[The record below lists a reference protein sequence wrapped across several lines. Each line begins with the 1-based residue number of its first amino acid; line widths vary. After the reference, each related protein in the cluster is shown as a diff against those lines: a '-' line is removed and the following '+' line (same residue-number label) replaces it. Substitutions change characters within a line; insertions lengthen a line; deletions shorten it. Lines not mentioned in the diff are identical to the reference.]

1 MAKTY
6 ITRPIVI
13 EAIQY
18 DGNNAE
24 EICNFCKDAFVED
37 GKLMIADIGDRAIS
51 IQRNAYVVC
60 NSGKFVVVEKNEFE
74 YGYQEIDDRQCVC
87 ACSIY

>member
-1 MAKTY
+1 MAKMY
-6 ITRPIVI
+6 IARPIVI

-37 GKLMIADIGDRAIS
+37 
-51 IQRNAYVVC
+51 
-60 NSGKFVVVEKNEFE
+60 
-74 YGYQEIDDRQCVC
+74 
-87 ACSIY
+87 